1 MKNNLLKQILFII
14 LFTVVGLILLQ
25 IPFTAIVGSKQ
36 NFSFFDFMASS
47 SGGFLGGIWGGLSVL
62 LVKFIDIII
71 HKKNLDLTTII
82 RLFPLVFAALYFGT
96 KSKKIAI
103 IPALCIILFIL
114 HPEGRKAWF
123 FSLYWLIPIVAIFFK
138 NRLILNSL
146 GSTFTAHAIGST
158 AFLYA
163 FNLKAAI
170 WIGLI
175 PVVFMERMVMACGIW
190 VFYLVANTVLNNLA
204 KRVNL
209 KELKLN
215 PNCQLA
221 LKDLKKCA

>member
-1 MKNNLLKQILFII
+1 MKNKLFKQVLFFLIFAI
-14 LFTVVGLILLQ
+14 VGLILLQ

-47 SGGFLGGIWGGLSVL
+47 SGGFLGGIWGAFLVL
-62 LVKFIDIII
+62 VIKLTNTLI
-71 HKKNLDLTTII
+71 KKETLDLTTVI
-82 RLFPLVFAALYFGT
+82 RFFPLAFATLYFGL
-96 KSKKIAI
+96 KSKKTAI
-103 IPALCIILFIL
+103 IPLICMALFIA

-123 FSLYWLIPIVAIFFK
+123 FSLYWLIPVIAVFFK
-138 NRLILNSL
+138 NRLIFNSL

-163 FNLKAAI
+163 FNLKAAV
-170 WIGLI
+170 WLGLI
-175 PVVFMERMVMACGIW
+175 PVVFIERMVMACGIW
-190 VFYLVANTVLNNLA
+190 IFYIAVNTVLNKVA
-204 KRVNL
+204 KKVDL

-215 PNCQLA
+215 PSCNLA